1 MKRTLS
7 FVILFLFA
15 TNIAIAQEAVR
26 KGWMGAN
33 GSFSERGMALD
44 TAIPG
49 STIHTMGLR
58 KGDTIVVLNGTM
70 IVDVSAYNRVASEIR
85 TGDKVVVKFKRG
97 SNTREKRSIA
107 VMKPFDT
114 LPNGEV
120 VYGWA
125 QMGNCKLRTI
135 VRKPKRSQSMPAILF
150 IPGYNCGSV
159 EGYGQGSYGKLINTW
174 ISNGF
179 AVVTIEKT
187 GLGDSYGCVSC
198 MDADL
203 ATDIQVFETG
213 YQFMERLPYA
223 DKNNLF
229 IFGHS
234 MGGVIAPIIAEK
246 HSPRGVIAFAT
257 VYRPW
262 SEFLLEM
269 HRVQWP
275 LDGKSY
281 AETEDR
287 TRLIQKVYYEYFRL
301 KKSPA
306 ELYENPEYKDL
317 VASEL
322 EYTPGAQHMWGRHWR
337 FWQQLDSV
345 DLARSWSNVN
355 AKVLSVF
362 GGADF
367 VACSELEHELIVRAV
382 NSTHPGNAEH
392 LNIADVDHL
401 MIRNPD
407 WPSAHKHFMD
417 AAYKKDNFHQGFADK
432 LTGWMKGVMQ

>member
-1 MKRTLS
+1 MKRLVLS
-7 FVILFLFA
+7 VAILCAFTA
-15 TNIAIAQEAVR
+15 NAQEPAR
-26 KGWMGAN
+26 KGWMGVN
-33 GSFSERGMALD
+33 GSFSDKGMAVD
-44 TAIPG
+44 TTVPG
-49 STIHTMGLR
+49 STMHKLGVR
-58 KGDTIVVLNGTM
+58 KGDTILQLNGKPITGM
-70 IVDVSAYNRVASEIR
+70 GSYNATAGAIR
-85 TGDKVVVKFKRG
+85 TGEQVAVQYKRG
-97 SNTREKRSIA
+97 NKIQEKKAVA
-107 VMKPFDT
+107 VMKPFDK

-120 VYGWA
+120 LYGWA
-125 QMGNCKLRTI
+125 QMGDCKLRTI
-135 VRKPKRSQSMPAILF
+135 VRRPAGEKPMPTILF

-174 ISNGF
+174 INAGF
-179 AVVTIEKT
+179 AIVTIEKT
-187 GLGDSYGCVSC
+187 GLGDSYGCIPCSEV
-198 MDADL
+198 DL
-203 ATDIQVFETG
+203 ATDIKVFEAG
-213 YQFMERLPYA
+213 YQFMESLPYA

-234 MGGVIAPIIAEK
+234 MGGVIAPLIAENHK
-246 HSPRGVIAFAT
+246 PRGVIAFAT

-287 TRLIQKVYYEYFRL
+287 ARLIQKVYYEYFRL

-306 ELYENPEYKDL
+306 ELYENPEYKEL
-317 VASEL
+317 VKTEL
-322 EYTPGAQHMWGRHWR
+322 EYDKPGKTDMWGRHWR
-337 FWQQLDSV
+337 FWQQLDSI
-345 DLARSWSNVN
+345 DLARSWANVD

-367 VACSELEHELIVRAV
+367 VACSELEHQLIVRTV

-392 LNIADVDHL
+392 WNIAELDHL

-417 AAYKKDNFHQGFADK
+417 AAYKKDHFHQEFADK
-432 LTGWMKGVMQ
+432 VTGWIKGVVQ

>member
-1 MKRTLS
+1 MKLL
-7 FVILFLFA
+7 FHFILLLLVCDVA
-15 TNIAIAQEAVR
+15 AAQEPVR
-26 KGWMGAN
+26 KAWIGAN
-33 GSFSERGMALD
+33 GSFSAQGMAVD
-44 TAIPG
+44 TTTPG
-49 STIHTMGLR
+49 STMYNLGLR
-58 KGDTIVVLNGTM
+58 KGDTIIELNRQTVIDMQG
-70 IVDVSAYNRVASEIR
+70 YNSIAGAIR
-85 TGDKVVVKFKRG
+85 TGEQLTVKYKRG
-97 SNTREKRSIA
+97 NKISEKKASA
-107 VMKPFDT
+107 AMKPYDI
-114 LPNGEV
+114 LANGDV
-120 VYGWA
+120 VYNWA
-125 QMGNCKLRTI
+125 QMGECKLRTI
-135 VRKPKRSQSMPAILF
+135 VRKPKGNGKMPAILF

-174 ISNGF
+174 IANGF

-187 GLGDSYGCVSC
+187 GLGDSYGCIPC

-203 ATDIQVFETG
+203 ATDMQVFETG
-213 YQFMERLPYA
+213 YRFMEELPYA

-234 MGGVIAPIIAEK
+234 MGGVIAPIVAEK

-287 TRLIQKVYYEYFRL
+287 ARLIQKVYYEYRL

-306 ELYENPEYKDL
+306 ELYENPEYKDI

-322 EYTPGAQHMWGRHWR
+322 EYKPGTRHMWGRHWR

-362 GGADF
+362 GEADF
-367 VACSELEHELIVRAV
+367 VACSELEHQLIVRTV
-382 NSTHPGNAEH
+382 NSTHPGYAEH
-392 LNIADVDHL
+392 INIADVDHL

-417 AAYKKDNFHQGFADK
+417 AAYKKDNFHQGFADR
-432 LTGWMKGVMQ
+432 LTSWMKGVMQ